1 VHLLLLLDHGCASFL
16 EDFINRNIYT
26 TNIPELDELLK
37 EGNQRMLYQE
47 LIMKYLIW
55 LGIPETGSYDIIKKI
70 AKKKF
75 KEEELRELKEKLLN
89 GWREKLNTEEGF
101 EETWQAVEDAA
112 HYSFNAC
119 VSGDTII
126 QRPRI

>member
-1 VHLLLLLDHGCASFL
+1 
-16 EDFINRNIYT
+16 
-26 TNIPELDELLK
+26 
-37 EGNQRMLYQE
+37 MLYQE

-75 KEEELRELKEKLLN
+75 KEEELKELKDRLLQGWIDKL
-89 GWREKLNTEEGF
+89 GTSDGF
-101 EETWQAVEDAA
+101 ETNWQVVEDAA

-126 QRPRI
+126 QRARNNKQKQEFNG